1 MTTIFNDIALSK
13 DLKVKAIKCFFIIQI
28 FLFHSAYS
36 FADDSKLNLLSVPNG
51 FEISIF
57 AENISSPRQITEGSE
72 YIFTASG
79 SAGQIYALSDSNSDY
94 VVDSNRIIAKDLFD
108 SRGVTY
114 KDGDLYFAEVDKIW
128 VIRNV
133 EDWLNSNKEGMPEKE
148 LITDNLPSNPWH
160 GWKWIK
166 FGPDNKL
173 YVPVGAPC
181 NVCLEELEDDS
192 RFASIMRLNDGN
204 WEHVARGVRNSI
216 GFDWHP
222 ITQELYFADNGRDWL
237 GDDSPSCELN
247 IVKEDDSFY
256 GFPFMHSID
265 VVDPQYGDSSKEF
278 IPPVLELGAHVA
290 PTGVAFYS
298 NDHFPDEYQNTLF
311 ITLHGS
317 WNRISHPSGYTV
329 VAVSTDKQGNVT
341 GYNDFITGFL
351 QGKKAWGRPSAPFM
365 MSDGSLLVS
374 DDKYDVIYRVT
385 YNPES

>member
-1 MTTIFNDIALSK
+1 MTTSFNDIALSK
-13 DLKVKAIKCFFIIQI
+13 HLKLNAIKCVFIILI

-36 FADDSKLNLLSVPNG
+36 FADNSKLNLLSVPPG

-79 SAGQIYALSDSNSDY
+79 SAGQIFALSDSNSDY

-114 KDGDLYFAEVDKIW
+114 KDGDLYFAEVNKIW
-128 VIRNV
+128 VIRDV

-192 RFASIMRLNDGN
+192 RFA
-204 WEHVARGVRNSI
+204 
-216 GFDWHP
+216 
-222 ITQELYFADNGRDWL
+222 
-237 GDDSPSCELN
+237 
-247 IVKEDDSFY
+247 
-256 GFPFMHSID
+256 
-265 VVDPQYGDSSKEF
+265 
-278 IPPVLELGAHVA
+278 
-290 PTGVAFYS
+290 
-298 NDHFPDEYQNTLF
+298 
-311 ITLHGS
+311 
-317 WNRISHPSGYTV
+317 
-329 VAVSTDKQGNVT
+329 
-341 GYNDFITGFL
+341 
-351 QGKKAWGRPSAPFM
+351 
-365 MSDGSLLVS
+365 
-374 DDKYDVIYRVT
+374 
-385 YNPES
+385 